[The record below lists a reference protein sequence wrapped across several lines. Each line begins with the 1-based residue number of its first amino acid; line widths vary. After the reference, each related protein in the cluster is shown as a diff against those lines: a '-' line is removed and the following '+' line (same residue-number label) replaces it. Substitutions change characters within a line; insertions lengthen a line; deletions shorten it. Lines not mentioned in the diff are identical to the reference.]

1 MFNKVE
7 KRAIK
12 KQEEILEDYLDTY
25 GDVIEDCQN
34 FFRAYNRRNLYEMS
48 IYAGNIRYRLQ
59 YAEILGKINEL
70 EKIITGKLVECDEDS
85 FKFYITGKINYLL
98 FHEFKRQKNGNI
110 INTGKTYKKKFNL
123 PRREEIEELI
133 PLHTGGDVAKEK

>member
-1 MFNKVE
+1 MFGKAE

-34 FFRAYNRRNLYEMS
+34 FFGAYNRRNLYEMS

-59 YAEILGKINEL
+59 YAEILGKISEL
-70 EKIITGKLVECDEDS
+70 EKIITGKFVECDEDS
-85 FKFYITGKINYLL
+85 FKLYITGKINYLL

-133 PLHTGGDVAKEK
+133 PLHTG